1 MSSDAHVYAT
11 TSDGLR
17 LSIRRFAPRDGR
29 ARAAVV
35 LQHGLGSTNL
45 GFMVPGVSL
54 AEHLAELGFDCYV
67 PELRGSGLSERPR
80 GGWSISDYLER
91 DIPAIVACVLAHSG
105 QSALSWIGH
114 SLGGVLMF
122 MYGIEH
128 PSAPIERLITVGS
141 TLDYRPGRNVYRAL
155 MKLRPLGSVVDPV
168 PFGFFARAN
177 ALVAGSG
184 PRFLPESMNFVRGNV
199 AVDVCKLLLTSGF
212 ATIPMALL
220 DDLATTFS
228 EDGFFRESAT
238 DGRIV
243 YLTRA
248 SAFRIPTLLLGGNR
262 DPQCPPIAVQTTFDA
277 LSGLDLADKH
287 MRVFGRAH
295 GHGAD
300 YGHFDLI
307 VGRNARDEVWPHICD
322 FLCGQ
327 APPAVNEPARWTG

>member
-1 MSSDAHVYAT
+1 MSLDAHVHAT
-11 TSDGLR
+11 TNDGLR

-29 ARAAVV
+29 VRGAVV

-67 PELRGSGLSERPR
+67 PELRGAGLSQRPR

-91 DIPAIVACVLAHSG
+91 DIPAIVDCVLSHSG
-105 QSALSWIGH
+105 QRTLSWIGH
-114 SLGGVLMF
+114 SLGGVLML

-128 PSAPIERLITVGS
+128 PGAPIERLITVAS
-141 TLDYRPGRNVYRAL
+141 TLDYRPGRNVYRTL
-155 MKLRPLGSVVDPV
+155 MKLRPFGNVVDPL

-199 AVDVCKLLLTSGF
+199 EVDVCKLLLTSGF
-212 ATIPMALL
+212 AAIPMTLL

-228 EDGFFRESAT
+228 EDGFFRDSAA
-238 DGRIV
+238 GRIV

-248 SAFRIPTLLLGGNR
+248 SMFRIPTLLLGGNR

-277 LSGLDLADKH
+277 LSGLGLADKH
-287 MRVFGRAH
+287 MRVFGRQH

-307 VGRNARDEVWPHICD
+307 VGRNARDEVWPHITD
-322 FLCGQ
+322 FLCGE
-327 APPAVNEPARWTG
+327 APPAANEPARWTG